1 MQLKKDKTSL
11 RDFKEAIRHEW
22 LETNGLGGWASS
34 SIIGCN
40 TRRYHGLLVAALPTH
55 AERMALVSK
64 LEETITI
71 NNEQF
76 DLGVNNY
83 GGVIHPDGN
92 QHQVSFTKD
101 FFPHFVYDVG
111 GVVLKKTIAMVH
123 GENTT
128 LIIYDV
134 LDAVQPFTFELLPLL
149 SVRRYHGL
157 IRANNEVHREAEF
170 SNDVF
175 RTQVY
180 DNTPPIFIK
189 LPGSKYHHDPHW
201 WFHFNYDSERERGLD
216 FVEDLYAPGEF
227 SLTLQKGD
235 SLGVIISTDDPSGK
249 YAVELLAKESF
260 RRQLLTNDLPKDAV
274 VKQLVL
280 AADQFIVRKPVQAPA
295 SSNGTPE
302 QEDSLRTTVIAGY
315 PWFTDWTRDTM
326 VALPGLCLS
335 IGRYEDAKNI
345 LSAFAKNVSQGMLP
359 NHFPDNGE
367 PIGYNNVDGTLWY
380 FIAVYKYLEATGDRE
395 FVLNKLLPVLKDII
409 EWHFNGT
416 RHGIHATEDGLLYA
430 GEEGLQLTWMDS
442 KIGDWVVT
450 PRIGKAVEIN
460 ALWYNALSIYAT
472 LLELNGNAGEATGM
486 FEKAALV
493 RKSFNEQFWNSE
505 GGYLYDVVIDNEKDD
520 SLRPNQLL
528 AISLPFTLID
538 REKSRSILKI
548 VTAKLYTLVGLRTLS
563 PDDPS
568 YASSYNGN
576 AHQRDSRYHQGTV
589 WSWLLGPYIDALAK
603 LGSSRSLLKNV
614 VDNFIYHL
622 NEGCIG
628 SVSEIFDAE
637 FPHHPKGCIAQA
649 WGVAEILRVI
659 NDYDLLAEEKPL
671 PQAEAKKMVKDDYV
685 STPAT
690 DTGA

>member
-11 RDFKEAIRHEW
+11 CDFKEAIRYEW

-76 DLGVNNY
+76 ELGVNNY

-101 FFPHFVYDVG
+101 VFPQFVYHVG
-111 GVVLKKTIAMVH
+111 GVALKKTIAMVH

-128 LIIYDV
+128 LIIYNV
-134 LDAVQPFTFELLPLL
+134 LEAEQSFTLELLPLL

-157 IRANNEVHREAEF
+157 MRANNAVNHGAQF

-175 RTQVY
+175 RTRLY
-180 DNTPPIFIK
+180 NETPDIFIK
-189 LPGSKYHHDPHW
+189 VPSSEYHHNPNW
-201 WFHFNYDSERERGLD
+201 WFHFNYDIEKERGLD
-216 FVEDLYAPGEF
+216 FVEDLFAPGEF
-227 SLTLQKGD
+227 SISLQKGD
-235 SLGVIISTDDPSGK
+235 SLGIIISTDNPRDK
-249 YAVELLAKESF
+249 DAFELFSRENS
-260 RRQLLTNDLPKDAV
+260 RRQLLTNDLPDDEV

-280 AADQFIVRKPVQAPA
+280 AADQFIVERKVQAPT
-295 SSNGTPE
+295 SSN
-302 QEDSLRTTVIAGY
+302 DSPAEKGSERTTVIAGY
-315 PWFTDWTRDTM
+315 HWFTDWTRDTM
-326 VALPGLCLS
+326 IALPGLCLTT
-335 IGRYEDAKNI
+335 GRYEDAKKI
-345 LSAFAKNVSQGMLP
+345 LSSFSKSVSQGMLP

-380 FIAVYKYLEATGDRE
+380 FIAIYKYLEAANDKQ
-395 FVLNKLLPVLKDII
+395 FVLVELLPVLKNII
-409 EWHFNGT
+409 EWHLRGT
-416 RHGIHATEDGLLYA
+416 RHGIHATEDGLLYS
-430 GEEGLQLTWMDS
+430 GEQGLQLTWMDA

-450 PRIGKAVEIN
+450 PRIGKPVEIN

-472 LLELNGNAGEATGM
+472 LLELSGDSDEATLI
-486 FEKAALV
+486 FEKATLV

-505 GGYLYDVVIDNEKDD
+505 KGYLYDVVNDNEKDD
-520 SLRPNQLL
+520 SLRPNQLF
-528 AISLPFTLID
+528 AISLPFILID
-538 REKSRSILKI
+538 REKARSILKV
-548 VTAKLYTLVGLRTLS
+548 VTAKLYTIAGLRTLS

-568 YASSYNGN
+568 YASCYEGN
-576 AHQRDSRYHQGTV
+576 AHKRDSCYHQGTV

-603 LGSSRSLLKNV
+603 LGSGRSLLKNV
-614 VDNFIYHL
+614 IDNFVYHL
-622 NEGCIG
+622 NEGCLG
-628 SVSEIFDAE
+628 SVSEVFDAE
-637 FPHHPKGCIAQA
+637 LPHHPKGCIAQA

-659 NDYDLLAEEKPL
+659 NDHDLIADEKTISET
-671 PQAEAKKMVKDDYV
+671 EAKEKVKSDHASGLTTV
-685 STPAT
+685 
-690 DTGA
+690 

>member
-1 MQLKKDKTSL
+1 MQLKKDKTLL
-11 RDFKEAIRHEW
+11 RDYKEAIRHEW

-40 TRRYHGLLVAALPTH
+40 TRRYHGLLVAALPNH
-55 AERMALVSK
+55 IERMSLVSK

-92 QHQVSFTKD
+92 QHQVSFAKD
-101 FFPHFVYDVG
+101 FFPEFIYQVA

-134 LDAVQPFTFELLPLL
+134 LDAQQPFILELLPLL

-157 IRANNEVHREAEF
+157 IRANDAVYREASF
-170 SNDVF
+170 INGVF
-175 RTQVY
+175 RTKVY
-180 DNTPPIFIK
+180 DGTPEVFIK
-189 LPGSKYHHDPHW
+189 VPNAEYHHDPNW
-201 WFHFNYDSERERGLD
+201 WYHFNYDMEKERGLD
-216 FVEDLYAPGEF
+216 FVEDLFAPGEF
-227 SLTLQKGD
+227 SLTLKKGD
-235 SLGVIISTDDPSGK
+235 SVGIILSTSDPSNK
-249 YAVELLAKESF
+249 NADELLAKEKL
-260 RRQLLTNDLPKDAV
+260 RRRSLTDDLPEDEI

-280 AADQFIVRKPVQAPA
+280 AADQFIIEKKVQHDEGEKA
-295 SSNGTPE
+295 E
-302 QEDSLRTTVIAGY
+302 RVTVIAGY

-335 IGRYEDAKNI
+335 VGRNEDAKNI
-345 LSAFAKNVSQGMLP
+345 LSAFAKCVSEGMLP

-367 PIGYNNVDGTLWY
+367 PIGYNSVDGTLWY
-380 FIAVYKYLEATGDRE
+380 FIAIYKYLEATNDKK
-395 FVLNKLLPVLKDII
+395 FVLDELLPVLGDIVQ
-409 EWHFNGT
+409 WHLKGT
-416 RHGIHATEDGLLYA
+416 RHGIHATDDGLLYA
-430 GEEGLQLTWMDS
+430 GEAGLQLTWMDA

-472 LLELNGNAGEATGM
+472 LLQLKGNTDEAISI
-486 FEKAALV
+486 FEKATLT

-505 GGYLYDVVIDNEKDD
+505 KGYLYDVINGNEKDD
-520 SLRPNQLL
+520 SLRPNQLF

-548 VTAKLYTLVGLRTLS
+548 ITAKLYTLAGLRTLS

-568 YASSYNGN
+568 YTSCYEGN
-576 AHQRDSRYHQGTV
+576 AHQRDSCYHQGTV

-603 LGSSRSLLKNV
+603 LGSSSSLLKNV
-614 VDNFIYHL
+614 IQNFIYHL
-622 NEGCIG
+622 NEACLG

-637 FPHHPKGCIAQA
+637 FPHHPKGSIAQA

-659 NDYDLLAEEKPL
+659 NEYNLVAEEEPA
-671 PQAEAKKMVKDDYV
+671 PQVETKKVTKD
-685 STPAT
+685 SFARTP
-690 DTGA
+690 D